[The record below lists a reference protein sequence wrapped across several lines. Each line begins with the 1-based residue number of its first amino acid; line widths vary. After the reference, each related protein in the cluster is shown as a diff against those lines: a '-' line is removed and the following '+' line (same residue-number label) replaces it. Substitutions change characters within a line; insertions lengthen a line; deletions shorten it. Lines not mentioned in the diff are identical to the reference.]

1 MICCT
6 VELLKSDH
14 PLPASIGKEE
24 ADDAPPFANLLNGFT
39 QQFSQWVYIQRG
51 LRIFDGPKVHI
62 YKVPRLIN
70 WTRTQAL
77 NDADD
82 LIAEVLAAGMGK

>member
-1 MICCT
+1 M
-6 VELLKSDH
+6 VSLLTD
-14 PLPASIGKEE
+14 E
-24 ADDAPPFANLLNGFT
+24 NGFT

-51 LRIFDGPKVHI
+51 LRIFDGSKVHI
-62 YKVPRLIN
+62 YKVPRLTN

-82 LIAEVLAAGMGK
+82 LIAEVLAAGMGKRWVAALHFLDSSSSICYTVNVHNRL